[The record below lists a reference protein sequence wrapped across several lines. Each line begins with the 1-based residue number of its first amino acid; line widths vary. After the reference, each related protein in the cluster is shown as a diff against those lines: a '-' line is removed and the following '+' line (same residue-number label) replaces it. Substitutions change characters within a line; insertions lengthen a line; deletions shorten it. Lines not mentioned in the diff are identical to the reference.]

1 MIILNEKNI
10 LKKIDKNV
18 FDRKDILEAVLS
30 ESMDFKESSM
40 RNFMEK
46 LLNDKF
52 IIRVGRN
59 RYVLNDNKTDYKG
72 KFSEDAEVL
81 IRDIKEQ
88 YPYINFQIWE
98 LNWLNEFLNHL
109 LAHNR
114 IFLDVENDGCEFV
127 YSSLREK
134 YNKGLLLRPTEKEL
148 DYYSDD
154 GGIII
159 DRLVSESPKGYEN
172 GSPLEKIIVDLF
184 ANKTVSSMVSKGD
197 YSEMLERMFSKYVID
212 QSKLFRYARRRNKD
226 RIIYDYIKNNT
237 AIDLIVEV

>member
-1 MIILNEKNI
+1 M
-10 LKKIDKNV
+10 
-18 FDRKDILEAVLS
+18 
-30 ESMDFKESSM
+30 
-40 RNFMEK
+40 
-46 LLNDKF
+46 
-52 IIRVGRN
+52 
-59 RYVLNDNKTDYKG
+59 
-72 KFSEDAEVL
+72 L

-114 IFLDVENDGCEFV
+114 IFLDIENDGCEFV

-134 YNKGLLLRPTEKEL
+134 YNKSLLLRPTEKEL

-184 ANKTVSSMVSKGD
+184 ANKTVSSMLSMGD
-197 YSEMLERMFSKYVID
+197 YSDMLERMFSKYVID
-212 QSKLFRYARRRNKD
+212 QSKLFRYSRRRNKD

-237 AIDLIVEV
+237 DIDLIVEV